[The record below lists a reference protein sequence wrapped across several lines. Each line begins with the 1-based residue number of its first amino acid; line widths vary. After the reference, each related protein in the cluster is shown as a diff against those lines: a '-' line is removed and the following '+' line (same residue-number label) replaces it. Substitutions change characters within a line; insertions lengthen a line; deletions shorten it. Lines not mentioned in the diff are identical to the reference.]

1 MDNRLHICT
10 QLEHEQNK
18 HVSYKHVAHKFITT
32 GVGYLHC
39 ITPNEL
45 QTLLDADVGYYFAL
59 QQSDIELYQMQQHKH
74 DTSLFS
80 KYMALYQ
87 RYNADMK
94 RNHDVYIDTV
104 QSSNYN
110 SLQFDAMQRQHLSN
124 PDDVDA
130 EKRYDDMLTKLWNE
144 VNIRQHYAYEHYQQ
158 SRITVASNK
167 KRVTDMAQ
175 NINDELLELLN
186 IDDDYYNER
195 VKRTSVTNVEHV
207 MYQYRQSQ
215 LELSISYQWLD
226 IVTRLSD
233 YRRVIL
239 FHTHKYTHETLV
251 AEGVRMR
258 TMMQN
263 YCELLFRK
271 YCIYYLHK
279 HV

>member
-10 QLEHEQNK
+10 QLEREQNK
-18 HVSYKHVAHKFITT
+18 HVSYKYVAHKFITT

-74 DTSLFS
+74 ETALFS
-80 KYMALYQ
+80 KHMALYQ

-124 PDDVDA
+124 PDDVNAD
-130 EKRYDDMLTKLWNE
+130 KRYDDAITTLYNTHTLFQDN
-144 VNIRQHYAYEHYQQ
+144 AYEHYQQ
-158 SRITVASNK
+158 ARITVESNK

-186 IDDDYYNER
+186 ITDDYYNER
-195 VKRTSVTNVEHV
+195 VKRTPVTNVEHV

-226 IVTRLSD
+226 IVTRLRD
-233 YRRVIL
+233 YRNLIL
-239 FHTHKYTHETLV
+239 HRSHLVTHEVIVT
-251 AEGVRMR
+251 EGVRVR
-258 TMMQN
+258 VMMQQ

>member
-10 QLEHEQNK
+10 QLECEQNK

-74 DTSLFS
+74 DTALFN
-80 KYMALYQ
+80 KHMALYQ

-110 SLQFDAMQRQHLSN
+110 ALQFDAMQRQHLSN

-130 EKRYDDMLTKLWNE
+130 EKRYDNLLTKLWNE

-158 SRITVASNK
+158 SRATVASNK

-195 VKRTSVTNVEHV
+195 VKRTPVTNVEHV

-251 AEGVRMR
+251 SEGVRVR